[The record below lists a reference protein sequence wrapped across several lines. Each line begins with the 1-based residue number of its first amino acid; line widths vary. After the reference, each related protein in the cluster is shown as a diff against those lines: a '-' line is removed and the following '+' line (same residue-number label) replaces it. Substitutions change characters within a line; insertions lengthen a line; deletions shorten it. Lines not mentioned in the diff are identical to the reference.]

1 MKRLDRLL
9 ADYDKEREKAKT
21 LKEFQK
27 ASKKLVEA
35 IQALPGEK
43 TNRTDG
49 SCIIPRNDIINLS
62 ELAWYTFIKFAY
74 TNNGYQY
81 HDGFGRVSTRCG

>member
-21 LKEFQK
+21 LKEVQK
-27 ASKKLVEA
+27 ANKKLVEA

-43 TNRTDG
+43 TQTEQM
-49 SCIIPRNDIINLS
+49 I
-62 ELAWYTFIKFAY
+62 LALFQGMT
-74 TNNGYQY
+74 
-81 HDGFGRVSTRCG
+81 S